1 MQENQRLKIE
11 SEGKNYIWE
20 IPGYDQYQISSR
32 SIRTRRGNKESYTK
46 DKLSCFRDVAI
57 PLSYWEKHSRHRRH
71 WVIDGNY
78 YFSEGSR
85 PQKVSLHKK
94 ATLARLA
101 PASKTFLL
109 LERDLSQ
116 GKFPS
121 TNNGKTAKPAVFMG
135 EASDHQKNKR
145 SLLPLDI
152 FLMFFCGL
160 QPASICCYTYNTFW

>member
-1 MQENQRLKIE
+1 MVQLRSVCQIGHI
-11 SEGKNYIWE
+11 GKNIDE
-20 IPGYDQYQISSR
+20 VGSDFATTCCICVGDQTPTIVCLAQFF
-32 SIRTRRGNKESYTK
+32 
-46 DKLSCFRDVAI
+46 CPFRDVAI

-101 PASKTFLL
+101 PTSKTFLL

-121 TNNGKTAKPAVFMG
+121 TNNGKTAKPAVFMW

>member
-1 MQENQRLKIE
+1 MVQLRSVCQIGHI
-11 SEGKNYIWE
+11 GKNIDEVGEWLRHHLLYLR
-20 IPGYDQYQISSR
+20 GR
-32 SIRTRRGNKESYTK
+32 SNPNHRLFSTVF
-46 DKLSCFRDVAI
+46 CPFRDVAI

-78 YFSEGSR
+78 YFSEGSQTR
-85 PQKVSLHKK
+85 KVSLHKK

>member
-1 MQENQRLKIE
+1 MVQLRSVCQIGHI
-11 SEGKNYIWE
+11 GKNIDKVGSDFATTCC
-20 IPGYDQYQISSR
+20 ICVGDQTPTIVCLAQFFALLE
-32 SIRTRRGNKESYTK
+32 T
-46 DKLSCFRDVAI
+46 LQFLCPFRDVAI

-94 ATLARLA
+94 ATLGRLA

-121 TNNGKTAKPAVFMG
+121 TTMAKQLDQRCSWEKRATTKKTNVPYC
-135 EASDHQKNKR
+135 H
-145 SLLPLDI
+145 
-152 FLMFFCGL
+152 
-160 QPASICCYTYNTFW
+160 

>member
-1 MQENQRLKIE
+1 MVQLRSVCQIGHI
-11 SEGKNYIWE
+11 GKNIDE
-20 IPGYDQYQISSR
+20 VGSDFATTCCICVGDQTPTIVCLAQIFQE
-32 SIRTRRGNKESYTK
+32 K
-46 DKLSCFRDVAI
+46 RDVTI
-57 PLSYWEKHSRHRRH
+57 PLSYGEKHSRHRRH